1 MATVHVE
8 SGFGRCS
15 VTSHLE
21 INPGFRRAFQDRL
34 IRWYRAHRR
43 DLPWRHT
50 RDPYRVAVSELLLQQ
65 TQASREAPVYREFVS
80 RYPTIEDLHRAPAEE
95 VSALTD
101 PLGYHIRGKWLK
113 AMAAAVVADHGGRM
127 PDSLEGLR
135 RLPGLGPYAAA
146 AVHTFGNGKRA
157 PLVDTN
163 IARVYTRAVGLP
175 AEGSAYRDA
184 RRLAE
189 LAEALTPA
197 RRFYDYGQG
206 LMDLGATVCTARAP
220 DCPRC
225 PLRKLCRDLTGG
237 PAVAVWRMDGV
248 PMAAE
253 RTAGY
258 RVGSRATPRRA
269 ALTDS

>member
-1 MATVHVE
+1 MHVE
-8 SGFGRCS
+8 SEFGRRS

-21 INPGFRRAFQDRL
+21 INHRFRAAFQDRL

-43 DLPWRHT
+43 DLPWRET
-50 RDPYRVAVSELLLQQ
+50 RDAYHVAVSELLLQQ
-65 TQASREAPVYREFVS
+65 TQASRVAPVYREFVR
-80 RYPTIEDLHRAPAEE
+80 RYPTIEDLHLAPADE

-113 AMAAAVVADHGGRM
+113 AMAAVIVTDHAGRM

-146 AVHTFGNGKRA
+146 AVHTFGNRKRA

-175 AEGSAYRDA
+175 SKGSTYRDS

-237 PAVAVWRMDGV
+237 PPVAVWRVDGV
-248 PMAAE
+248 SVAAE

-258 RVGSRATPRRA
+258 RVGSRATPRRKVS
-269 ALTDS
+269 TDA

>member
-1 MATVHVE
+1 M
-8 SGFGRCS
+8 
-15 VTSHLE
+15 TSLIE
-21 INPGFRRAFQDRL
+21 IDRRFQRAFQDRL

-43 DLPWRHT
+43 ELPWRHT
-50 RDPYRVAVSELLLQQ
+50 RDPYHVAVSEVLLQQ
-65 TQASREAPVYREFVS
+65 TQASRVAPVYVEFVR
-80 RYPTIEDLHRAPAEE
+80 RYPTIADLHQAPATE

-101 PLGYHIRGKWLK
+101 PLGYHVRGRWLK
-113 AMAAAVVADHGGRM
+113 AMAATVVTDYGGRM
-127 PDSLEGLR
+127 PDSLDALR

-146 AVHTFGNGKRA
+146 AVHAFGNGKRA

-175 AEGSAYRDA
+175 AEGSVYQDG
-184 RRLAE
+184 RRLVE

-206 LMDLGATVCTARAP
+206 LMDLGATVCTARSP
-220 DCPRC
+220 SCPTC
-225 PLRKLCRDLTGG
+225 PLRGLCRDVQGG
-237 PAVAVWRMDGV
+237 PPAAVWRVAGV

-258 RVGSRATPRRA
+258 RVGSGATPRRA
-269 ALTDS
+269 APPGY

>member
-1 MATVHVE
+1 M
-8 SGFGRCS
+8 
-15 VTSHLE
+15 TSPLE
-21 INPGFRRAFQDRL
+21 IDRRFQRAFQDRL
-34 IRWYRAHRR
+34 IRWYRTHRR
-43 DLPWRHT
+43 DLPWRRT
-50 RDPYRVAVSELLLQQ
+50 RDPYHVAVSEVLLQQ
-65 TQASREAPVYREFVS
+65 TQAARVAPVYAEFV
-80 RYPTIEDLHRAPAEE
+80 RRFPTIDDLHRAPAEE

-101 PLGYHIRGKWLK
+101 PLGYHVRGRWLK
-113 AMAAAVVADHGGRM
+113 AMAETVVTEFGGRM
-127 PDSLEGLR
+127 PDSLDELR

-175 AEGSAYRDA
+175 AEGSVYQDS

-206 LMDLGATVCTARAP
+206 LMDLGATVCTARSPA
-220 DCPRC
+220 CPNC
-225 PLRKLCRDLTGG
+225 PLRGLCRDVQGG
-237 PAVAVWRMDGV
+237 PAAAAWRVAGV
-248 PMAAE
+248 RMAAE

-269 ALTDS
+269 ASPNG

>member
-1 MATVHVE
+1 M
-8 SGFGRCS
+8 
-15 VTSHLE
+15 
-21 INPGFRRAFQDRL
+21 
-34 IRWYRAHRR
+34 
-43 DLPWRHT
+43 
-50 RDPYRVAVSELLLQQ
+50 AVSELLLQQ
-65 TQASREAPVYREFVS
+65 TQASRVAPVYREFVR
-80 RYPTIEDLHRAPAEE
+80 RYPTIEDLHRAPDAE

-113 AMAAAVVADHGGRM
+113 AMATSVATNHGGRM

-175 AEGSAYRDA
+175 TEGSAYRDS

-225 PLRKLCRDLTGG
+225 PLRKLCRDFTGG
-237 PAVAVWRMDGV
+237 PPVAVWRVDGV
-248 PMAAE
+248 AMAAE

-269 ALTDS
+269 AATDS

>member
-1 MATVHVE
+1 MQ
-8 SGFGRCS
+8 SDFGARF
-15 VTSHLE
+15 VTSQLE
-21 INPGFRRAFQDRL
+21 INQRFRTAFQDRL

-43 DLPWRHT
+43 DLPWRQA
-50 RDPYRVAVSELLLQQ
+50 RDPYHVAVSELLLQQ
-65 TQASREAPVYREFVS
+65 TQASRVAPVYREFVR
-80 RYPTIEDLHRAPAEE
+80 RYPTIEDLHRAPADE

-101 PLGYHIRGKWLK
+101 PLGYHIRGKWMK
-113 AMAAAVVADHGGRM
+113 AMAAVVVTDHGGRM
-127 PDSLEGLR
+127 PDSLEVLR

-175 AEGSAYRDA
+175 TEGSTYRDS

-206 LMDLGATVCTARAP
+206 LMDLGATVCTARTP

-237 PAVAVWRMDGV
+237 SPVAVWRVDGV

-258 RVGSRATPRRA
+258 RVGSRATPRRKA
-269 ALTDS
+269 STDA